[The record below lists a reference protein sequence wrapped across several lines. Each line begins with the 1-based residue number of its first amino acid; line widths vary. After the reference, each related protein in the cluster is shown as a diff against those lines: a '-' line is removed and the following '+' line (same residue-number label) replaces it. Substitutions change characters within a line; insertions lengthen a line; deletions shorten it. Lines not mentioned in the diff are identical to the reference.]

1 LRGAVPGAEAS
12 VTFYMQHRDE
22 LLRYANRIL
31 RDRESAEDVVQEAWV
46 CYADRLRKGGEI
58 GQPLNYLYTIV
69 RNLAVSVLRRS
80 AVRSRMIAEI
90 PDPDSVAHDV
100 PSAERVLYYRDEFR
114 LMAEAIAELPE
125 RTQIAFRMYKI
136 EGCQLQ
142 EIAVRL
148 DISVPRSHQLVKE
161 AGLHVARRLLGD
173 ERRD

>member
-1 LRGAVPGAEAS
+1 VLAAESS

-22 LLRYANRIL
+22 LVRYANRIL

-46 CYADRLRKGGEI
+46 RYADRLRKGGEI
-58 GQPLNYLYTIV
+58 GQPLNYLYAIV

-80 AVRSRMIAEI
+80 AVQGRVIVEFPNS
-90 PDPDSVAHDV
+90 DGVAHDV
-100 PSAERVLYYRDEFR
+100 PSPEQVLYYKDEFR

-136 EGCQLQ
+136 EGRPLH
-142 EIAVRL
+142 EIAARL
-148 DISVPRSHQLVKE
+148 DISTPRSHQLVKE

-173 ERRD
+173 ERQD